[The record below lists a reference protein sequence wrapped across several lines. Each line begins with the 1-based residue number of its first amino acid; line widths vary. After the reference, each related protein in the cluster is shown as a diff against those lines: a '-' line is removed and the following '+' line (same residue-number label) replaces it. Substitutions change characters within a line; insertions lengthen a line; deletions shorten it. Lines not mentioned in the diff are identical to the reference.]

1 MNKRTWAEINLDA
14 AEHNIRAIREITD
27 PNAKIMAVV
36 KADGYGNGFYEMADT
51 FLKNGA
57 DMLAVA
63 MLQEGIAIRRSG
75 ITAPVLIL
83 GTCLPDMLEGL
94 IDYDITP
101 NVYSYDTAE
110 SISEIAVKKGKT
122 VKIHIK
128 LDTGMSRIGYLV
140 NDDTYESVIDEI
152 LKISRLPNIEI
163 EGIFSHFSTSDEADG
178 AYTRMQLD
186 RFMSVC
192 GGLEDKGLKIPLRHI
207 ANSAGIMMYP
217 EAHLDMVRPG
227 VILYGMYPSDE
238 VDKTRLPLI
247 PVMTFKS
254 VVTNIKTAESGRG
267 VSYGKEFVTPAPT
280 RIATIAAGYADGYLR
295 GIAKNGFIM
304 VNGEKAPIIGRIC
317 MDQCMIDA
325 TNVHNISIGDEVILF
340 GEEGVTI
347 DDIAKSL
354 NTINYEVSCGI
365 SKRVPRVYVKNG
377 EAVKI
382 RDYLLGQT
390 EDT

>member
-317 MDQCMIDA
+317 MDQCMIDV
-325 TNVHNISIGDEVILF
+325 TNVHNINIGDEVILF

-347 DDIAKSL
+347 DDIARQL
-354 NTINYEVSCGI
+354 HTINYEVSCGI
-365 SKRVPRVYVKNG
+365 ARRVPRVYIKNAK
-377 EAVKI
+377 AVRI
-382 RDYLLGQT
+382 RDYLL
-390 EDT
+390 D